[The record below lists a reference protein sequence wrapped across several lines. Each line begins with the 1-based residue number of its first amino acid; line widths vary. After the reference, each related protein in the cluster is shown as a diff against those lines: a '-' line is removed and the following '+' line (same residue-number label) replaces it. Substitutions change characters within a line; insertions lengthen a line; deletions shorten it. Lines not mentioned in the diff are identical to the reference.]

1 MKRVAYIIA
10 LLLVLTGG
18 AIAQSPSDGIGS
30 GDVQLGFSA
39 SGVETSRGTFDTI
52 DNKFWGNTFALNG
65 SNRSETYHLT
75 ISMDHVQNSSGV
87 DSSSITSGGWTLT
100 VYKNGVYSGAI
111 YGDITAGSITWKSDR
126 AGNIF
131 SRYTT
136 GKLRVTGGRGSFEGI
151 GENLDGSFDFTS
163 EVGPAS
169 PQAQASIRIG
179 L

>member
-1 MKRVAYIIA
+1 MKRVAYIFA

-18 AIAQSPSDGIGS
+18 AMAQNPSDGIGS

-39 SGVETSRGTFDTI
+39 SGVETSRGTFDSI
-52 DNKFWGNTFALNG
+52 DNKFWGNSFALNG
-65 SNRSETYHLT
+65 GNRTETYHLT
-75 ISMDHVQNSSGV
+75 ISMDHVQNNSGI
-87 DSSSITSGGWTLT
+87 DSNITSGGWTLA
-100 VYKNGVYSGAI
+100 VYKNGIYSGAI
-111 YGDITAGSITWKSDR
+111 YGDITAGSIFWKTDR

-136 GKLRVTGGRGSFEGI
+136 GKLRVTGGRGSFEGVS
-151 GENLDGSFDFTS
+151 ENLDGSFEFTS